1 MVCRYLFHLLIMDTE
16 QLKLILEVIR
26 GAGDGAKDVAVMY
39 LLVALVKPVLG
50 TIAGIS
56 CVWIVGNTIRK
67 CVNAT
72 HECTQAW
79 KRVCEA
85 AGQYPTSYPDSDD
98 IKRVTDKLKK

>member
-1 MVCRYLFHLLIMDTE
+1 MDTE

-50 TIAGIS
+50 TAAVIT
-56 CVWIVGNTIRK
+56 CVAIIGNVIRK
-67 CVNAT
+67 CVSGT

-79 KRVCEA
+79 KRVAEA
-85 AGQYPTSYPDSDD
+85 AGQYPSSYPDSVD